1 MHYYFFGKSLAKKVL
16 FAMKFQRQRFD
27 DTNRTRRDMMTR
39 YVLTTIRCYFTE
51 AQDILLKYRHLF
63 TRFKVISHFNY
74 A

>member
-1 MHYYFFGKSLAKKVL
+1 
-16 FAMKFQRQRFD
+16 MKFQRQRLD